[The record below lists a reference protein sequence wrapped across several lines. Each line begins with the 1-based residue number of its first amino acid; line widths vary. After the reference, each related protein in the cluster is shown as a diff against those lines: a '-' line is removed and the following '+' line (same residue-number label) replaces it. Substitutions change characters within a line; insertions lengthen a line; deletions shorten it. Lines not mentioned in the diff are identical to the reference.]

1 MGEIRSKTVW
11 LGQVL
16 AVNDD
21 ALGAAQGFPNVL
33 LLPGVSAVPVARAA
47 GAAGAAAAGLL
58 RRLRLLLLAKLLAL
72 LLGAP
77 PALPNPALSLFGPG
91 RLSAFLVG
99 VWPTGQQRGAGG
111 WGGWGLEG
119 FPLILS
125 PFFGVFSPF
134 LT

>member
-1 MGEIRSKTVW
+1 MW

-58 RRLRLLLLAKLLAL
+58 RRLQLLLLAQLLAL
-72 LLGAP
+72 LLVRTSP
-77 PALPNPALSLFGPG
+77 PLSLTLRPVWARPFVGFFGRGLANWGAAGG
-91 RLSAFLVG
+91 RL
-99 VWPTGQQRGAGG
+99 GG
-111 WGGWGLEG
+111 MGFGGISSDT
-119 FPLILS
+119 FPVFRRFFPVFDLILTS
-125 PFFGVFSPF
+125 N
-134 LT
+134 